1 MSEYI
6 VAFDAIAEDKT
17 LPSFIRMLSSDMTK
31 NNGYISIGKF
41 FESLSDFEI
50 EYLLEDL
57 EAMNKLTED
66 EIQTSTAGMNLTLL
80 TMMLMQADGTLDLS
94 EESIGANVDIVSG
107 FILVESLARKGLVKA
122 FRENY
127 SLSEIDLKIAE
138 AIT

>member
-6 VAFDAIAEDKT
+6 VSFDTIQEDKT
-17 LPSFIRMLSSDMTK
+17 LPSFIRMLSADMTK

-50 EYLLEDL
+50 AYLLEDL
-57 EAMNKLTED
+57 EAMNNLTED
-66 EIQTSTAGMNLTLL
+66 EIETSSAGMNLTLL

-94 EESIGANVDIVSG
+94 EESIGSNVDIVSG